1 MLSIKN
7 LHVSA
12 EGNEILKGLS
22 LDIKPGEVHAIMG
35 PNGSGKSTLSATLLA
50 GKSMRSPQVK

>member
-22 LDIKPGEVHAIMG
+22 LDIKPGEVHA
-35 PNGSGKSTLSATLLA
+35 
-50 GKSMRSPQVK
+50 